1 MTDRVHDIIRR
12 RNSVAIQ
19 KRDAWRARY
28 KLLVKSIQQAKLR
41 NRLYPL
47 DHQTKIELEGLQTL
61 AQIMM
66 TERMIIGMDLRDSA
80 YKWI

>member
-1 MTDRVHDIIRR
+1 MIDRVHDSIRK

-19 KRDAWRARY
+19 KRDAWRVRY

-41 NRLYPL
+41 LRLSPL
-47 DHQTKIELEGLQTL
+47 DHQTKIELEGLQSL

-66 TERMIIGMDLRDSA
+66 TERMIITMDLRDSA
-80 YKWI
+80 YRWV